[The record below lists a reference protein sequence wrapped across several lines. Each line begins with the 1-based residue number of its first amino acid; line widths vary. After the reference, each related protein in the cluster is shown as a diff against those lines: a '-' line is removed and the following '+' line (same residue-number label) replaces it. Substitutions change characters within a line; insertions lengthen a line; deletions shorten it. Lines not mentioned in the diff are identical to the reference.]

1 MTNEAQRNP
10 NSPNEIGNGRR
21 RQIAIGGALIRFQL
35 ATRKVDGLQASAD
48 NNDDALVA
56 ARRAVNG
63 FPTVIEKRMVCRPV
77 LITNLGKRSYK

>member
-1 MTNEAQRNP
+1 
-10 NSPNEIGNGRR
+10 
-21 RQIAIGGALIRFQL
+21 
-35 ATRKVDGLQASAD
+35 VDGLQVGAD

-63 FPTVIEKRMVCRPV
+63 FPTVIEKRMVCRLV